1 MMIILKVK
9 NNNKFNDKSKMELL
23 ECIEKKEQS
32 IVNRNHENE
41 RLRTNLINRLY

>member
-1 MMIILKVK
+1 MIKVK
-9 NNNKFNDKSKMELL
+9 WNYSNVLK
-23 ECIEKKEQS
+23 KKEQS